1 MNLLEKYKP
10 EKLNEIK
17 GNSKSISELKYFVEN
32 FKRGKAGLLYG
43 AIGVGKTLS
52 VHILAK
58 ELNYDI
64 IEVNA
69 SDYRDKESVERI
81 IGESSQQ
88 YSLFKK
94 GRIILVDEIDG
105 LNLEDRGGAQALA
118 SIISKSI
125 WPIIMTCNDPFN
137 SKLKNL
143 RSKSRLIEFKKL
155 DYLDVFKI
163 LKEVCDKE
171 EIKFKEDKLK
181 QLARKSD
188 GDVRAA
194 LNDLQNLASEK
205 ELEDIEFGDREHKET
220 IFNALR
226 LIFKSKDP
234 ILLLDILSKT
244 DLDLDEC
251 ILWLD
256 ENLAKEY
263 DKEDLKNAYEVLA
276 KADVFKGRIRR
287 QQYYGFLVYINALV
301 SAGIGLSKK
310 EKNNKF
316 VNYKR
321 PERILKLWIARQRYN
336 KKLGIAEKIA
346 KINHIS
352 TKRVLNDFYYY
363 KNFLKSNEMVKELD
377 LNDDEINWLRER

>member
-1 MNLLEKYKP
+1 MNFLEKYKP

-17 GNSKSISELKYFVEN
+17 GNNKSINELKYFVEN

-69 SDYRDKESVERI
+69 SDHRDKESVERI

>member
-1 MNLLEKYKP
+1 MNFLEKYKP

-17 GNSKSISELKYFVEN
+17 GNNKSI
-32 FKRGKAGLLYG
+32 
-43 AIGVGKTLS
+43 
-52 VHILAK
+52 K

-118 SIISKSI
+118 SVISKSI

-137 SKLKNL
+137 SNLKNL
-143 RSKSRLIEFKKL
+143 
-155 DYLDVFKI
+155 V
-163 LKEVCDKE
+163 
-171 EIKFKEDKLK
+171 
-181 QLARKSD
+181 
-188 GDVRAA
+188 
-194 LNDLQNLASEK
+194 SEK
-205 ELEDIEFGDREHKET
+205 ELEDIEFGDREHKES

-251 ILWLD
+251 ILWL
-256 ENLAKEY
+256 
-263 DKEDLKNAYEVLA
+263 
-276 KADVFKGRIRR
+276 
-287 QQYYGFLVYINALV
+287 
-301 SAGIGLSKK
+301 
-310 EKNNKF
+310 
-316 VNYKR
+316 
-321 PERILKLWIARQRYN
+321 
-336 KKLGIAEKIA
+336 
-346 KINHIS
+346 
-352 TKRVLNDFYYY
+352 
-363 KNFLKSNEMVKELD
+363 
-377 LNDDEINWLRER
+377 